1 MNEYKRR
8 IFLLA
13 LLLTVVAMVPLWAQ
27 GTKEAA
33 TEVAEYIP
41 PQPVG
46 PPSTF
51 WGFMGTMFKIAASLA
66 VIIVF
71 IYLTV
76 YVLKN
81 ITVASGARVDLHFGN
96 LSVVDSLYLGPG
108 KYLYLVKAAH
118 EVLVLSASEKDLV
131 LLSKI
136 TDPEVVE
143 ELIKN
148 RDEKWQQT
156 KPFHEYFHA
165 AQNTHQLRTYLRESL
180 GSLKNML
187 KPKKPE

>member
-1 MNEYKRR
+1 MLVL
-8 IFLLA
+8 F
-13 LLLTVVAMVPLWAQ
+13 LTVAAVLPLWAQ
-27 GTKEAA
+27 SPKEAA
-33 TEVAEYIP
+33 PAVAEYIP
-41 PQPVG
+41 PQPAG

-81 ITVASGARVDLHFGN
+81 ITAASGQRVDLHFGN

-118 EVLVLSASEKDLV
+118 EVLVLSASEKDLG

-136 TDPEVVE
+136 TDPEVIE
-143 ELIKN
+143 ELIKK

-156 KPFHEYFHA
+156 KPFREYLYA